1 MIKEIIFKKTDDFSH
16 PDFSIKLS
24 KKINVIIGPKGGG
37 KSTLFDL
44 IAGLKHNY
52 ISDNVVEALKNYD
65 LKFVKAIKYNN
76 EEIIFEHL
84 TKKKSKDKEEDY
96 ENRYDVIY
104 QDDNIKKNLNK
115 IKEIDDAKIKYLKK
129 QINNSNSIKKIISNL
144 ENIHK
149 YSNSLINLNENKN
162 VDINWSN
169 TFKMDQIKD
178 TNEFNL
184 IMKINYKEMNIKK
197 EIEQQ
202 KNKFNDLKDSIEQLN
217 KKIEKFESSNPEII
231 KEQYFND
238 DLKQMLIKSRDEN
251 YKIIDLLIK
260 RINKLERIK
269 NLTFIFEK
277 SYKRTIDKIKAN
289 NDSSVLLKEYQKK
302 AREHFIEIS
311 KNTFNLIKEFE
322 KWKSEE
328 IYLNIEN
335 DLNQDTPLIYKINE
349 NIKLNYDIKDE
360 ILKEFLYSPKSGT
373 KEKVW
378 NWIKSSMKKPPTE
391 FEEDKI
397 KDKLVKNL
405 KDEVKVL
412 VNIDNQ
418 QKDYESLSLG
428 QRSIYGLR
436 YKFNKSKFD
445 NLYLDQPEDNLDN
458 NTIAEEI
465 LDLIKQKDKNQVV
478 IVTHNANIGILSK
491 PEVIIIANLNDKE
504 KPYKVFDVKEEINK
518 NSAYYLEGGLE
529 FLEQRYNKIIKEQK
543 G

>member
-1 MIKEIIFKKTDDFSH
+1 MIKEIILKKIDDFSQ
-16 PDFSIKLS
+16 PDFSLKLS
-24 KKINVIIGPKGGG
+24 EKINVIIGPKGGG

-44 IAGLKHNY
+44 IAGLKRNY
-52 ISDNVVEALKNYD
+52 ISDNVVEALKNYG

-96 ENRYDVIY
+96 ESRNDVIY

-115 IKEIDDAKIKYLKK
+115 IKEIDDGKIKYLKK
-129 QINNSNSIKKIISNL
+129 QVDNSDSVKKIIMNL
-144 ENIHK
+144 ENIYK
-149 YSNSLINLNENKN
+149 YSNSLINLNESKN

-169 TFKMDQIKD
+169 TFKMDQIED

-202 KNKFNDLKDSIEQLN
+202 KINFNNLKDLIEELN
-217 KKIEKFESSNPEII
+217 KKIEKFESIKIEII

-260 RINKLERIK
+260 RINKLEKLK
-269 NLTFIFEK
+269 NLTSIFEK

-289 NDSSVLLKEYQKK
+289 NNSSVLLKDYQKK
-302 AREHFIEIS
+302 AIDHFVEIS

-322 KWKSEE
+322 RWKSSD
-328 IYLNIEN
+328 IDLNIEN
-335 DLNQDTPLIYKINE
+335 DLSQDKPLIYRINQ
-349 NIKLNYDIKDE
+349 NIKLDYDIKDE
-360 ILKEFLYSPKSGT
+360 ILKVFLYSPSGS

-397 KDKLVKNL
+397 KQKLVKNL

>member
-1 MIKEIIFKKTDDFSH
+1 MIKEIILKKIDDFSQ
-16 PDFSIKLS
+16 PNFSLKLS
-24 KKINVIIGPKGGG
+24 EKINVIIGPKGGG

-44 IAGLKHNY
+44 IAGLKRNY
-52 ISDNVVEALKNYD
+52 ISDNVVEALKNYG

-96 ENRYDVIY
+96 ESRNDVIY

-115 IKEIDDAKIKYLKK
+115 IKEIDDGKIKYLKK
-129 QINNSNSIKKIISNL
+129 QVDNSDSVKKIISNL
-144 ENIHK
+144 ENIYK
-149 YSNSLINLNENKN
+149 YSNSLINLNESKN

-169 TFKMDQIKD
+169 TFKMDQIED

-202 KNKFNDLKDSIEQLN
+202 KNNFNNLKDSIEELN
-217 KKIEKFESSNPEII
+217 KKIEKFESWNPEII

-260 RINKLERIK
+260 RINKLEKLK
-269 NLTFIFEK
+269 NLTSIFEK

-289 NDSSVLLKEYQKK
+289 NNSSVLLKDYQKK
-302 AREHFIEIS
+302 AIDHFVEIS

-322 KWKSEE
+322 RWKSSD
-328 IYLNIEN
+328 IDLNIEN
-335 DLNQDTPLIYKINE
+335 DLSQDKPLIYRINQ
-349 NIKLNYDIKDE
+349 NIKLDYDIKDE
-360 ILKEFLYSPKSGT
+360 ILKVFLYSPSGS

-397 KDKLVKNL
+397 KQKLVKNL

>member
-1 MIKEIIFKKTDDFSH
+1 MIKEIIFKKTDDFSQ
-16 PDFSIKLS
+16 PDFSLKLS
-24 KKINVIIGPKGGG
+24 EKINVIIGPKGGG

-44 IAGLKHNY
+44 IAGLKRNY
-52 ISDNVVEALKNYD
+52 ISDNVVEALKNYG

-96 ENRYDVIY
+96 ESRNDVIY

-115 IKEIDDAKIKYLKK
+115 IKEIDDGKSKYLKK
-129 QINNSNSIKKIISNL
+129 QVDNSDSVKKIISNL
-144 ENIHK
+144 ENIYK
-149 YSNSLINLNENKN
+149 YSNSLINLNESKN

-217 KKIEKFESSNPEII
+217 KKIEKFESWNPEII

-260 RINKLERIK
+260 RINKLEKIK

-289 NDSSVLLKEYQKK
+289 NNSSILLKDYQKK
-302 AREHFIEIS
+302 AIDHFVEIS

-322 KWKSEE
+322 RWKSEE

-335 DLNQDTPLIYKINE
+335 DLSQDKPLIYRINQ
-349 NIKLNYDIKDE
+349 NIKLDYDIKDE
-360 ILKEFLYSPKSGT
+360 ILKVFLYSPTGS

-378 NWIKSSMKKPPTE
+378 NWIKSSMKKSPTE

-397 KDKLVKNL
+397 KQKLVKNL

-465 LDLIKQKDKNQVV
+465 LGLIKQKDKNQVI